1 MPTYAKLLTMANNKA
16 VVGSEDATPTP
27 AAISAAL
34 DSNLAL
40 QSELRSRLVDVR
52 KMRRQ
57 NRNDATAVLSSLS
70 LIWGNDADTST
81 AMDSVER
88 GNDIPVEFWAK
99 KIAASN
105 SDDTHHE
112 HECTWSKRESKN
124 EDVHCNNRVWT
135 EEEVK
140 QLQNSVTDARKD
152 SSASD
157 NDIIFDA
164 AASKCKIPSRSAH
177 ECKAALFTFAD
188 PAILKSKFTKK
199 ESRFI
204 LDATSDLSDGDDVD
218 WLELATKL
226 NEKLYPSRHHRRT
239 PWQCFKHYQSTLKKT
254 ALPWSRD
261 EDELFIKYL
270 AAHGPQFLLQGDG
283 LSQTNSKLFPYRNPN
298 KVAIR
303 TYTTLLNPNFVQDWW
318 TKDEERKLALLMR
331 AYSDSDGTLP
341 LKYASQA
348 AHFPR
353 RAQALISVKWNRSIC
368 PEMQQK
374 KSSDKLR
381 HYETDRGEV

>member
-1 MPTYAKLLTMANNKA
+1 MVNDTT
-16 VVGSEDATPTP
+16 VVDSEDVTPTP

-34 DSNLAL
+34 NSNLAL
-40 QSELRSRLVDVR
+40 QTELRRRLVDVR
-52 KMRRQ
+52 KMRSQ
-57 NRNDATAVLSSLS
+57 NRHDATAVLSSLS
-70 LIWGNDADTST
+70 EISMAIN
-81 AMDSVER
+81 SVEK
-88 GNDIPVEFWAK
+88 GNNDMPFEFWAK
-99 KIAASN
+99 KFAASN
-105 SDDTHHE
+105 SSKDDTHHE
-112 HECTWSKRESKN
+112 HECISSKSDK
-124 EDVHCNNRVWT
+124 CNNRVWT

-140 QLQNSVTDARKD
+140 QLQNSVNEARKD
-152 SSASD
+152 SSSKQTSD
-157 NDIIFDA
+157 EDILDKV
-164 AASKCKIPSRSAH
+164 ASKCKLPTRSPR
-177 ECKAALFTFAD
+177 ECHAALFTFAD
-188 PAILKSKFTKK
+188 PAILTSKFTKK

-204 LDATSDLSDGDDVD
+204 LDSTSELSDGNVD

-226 NEKLYPSRHHRRT
+226 NEKLYPSRQHRRT
-239 PWQCFKHYQSTLKKT
+239 PWQCFKHYQSTLKKA
-254 ALPWSRD
+254 ALPWLSD

-283 LSQTNSKLFPYRNPN
+283 LAQTNSKLFPYRNPN

-303 TYTTLLNPNFVQDWW
+303 TYTTLLNPNYMQDWW

-353 RAQALISVKWNRSIC
+353 RAQALVSVKWNRSIC

-374 KSSDKLR
+374 KSGDKLC
-381 HYETDRGEV
+381 HDEMSKGGVC